1 MFEDV
6 ILVESYASEPFPE
19 RLVSEVVRV
28 LIDDL
33 GQHTAALIVNDA
45 MVHVTPT

>member
-6 ILVESYASEPFPE
+6 ILVESYAPQAFPE
-19 RLVSEVVRV
+19 SLLSDVVRV
-28 LIDDL
+28 LTDDL

-45 MVHVTPT
+45 MVHVTPH